1 MAKTKFQYEIIQLV
15 KALREEKGLT
25 QDDIAD
31 ALKVSRGYIGQ
42 VESPN
47 YPSRYTV
54 DQLNSLALFFKC
66 SPKDFLP
73 VNPIKKNVP
82 IKVKKRSGI

>member
-1 MAKTKFQYEIIQLV
+1 MSKTKFQYEVIQLV
-15 KALREEKGLT
+15 KAKRESKDLT

-42 VESPN
+42 IESSN
-47 YPSRYTV
+47 SSSRYTM

-66 SPKDFLP
+66 SPKDFIP
-73 VNPIKKNVP
+73 EVPIKNNIP
-82 IKVKKRSGI
+82 IKVKKKP

>member
-1 MAKTKFQYEIIQLV
+1 MSKTKFQYEIIQLV
-15 KALREEKGLT
+15 KAIRESKSFT

-31 ALKVSRGYIGQ
+31 ALKVSRGFIGQ
-42 VESPN
+42 IESPN
-47 YPSRYTV
+47 SSSRYTI

-73 VNPIKKNVP
+73 EAAIKNNTQ
-82 IKVKKRSGI
+82 IKVKKKP

>member
-15 KALREEKGLT
+15 KALREEKGFT

-42 VESPN
+42 IESPN
-47 YPSRYTV
+47 FPSRYTV
-54 DQLNSLALFFKC
+54 DQLNTLALFFKC
-66 SPKDFLP
+66 SPKEFMPDS
-73 VNPIKKNVP
+73 PIKRNIP
-82 IKVKKRSGI
+82 IKVKK

>member
-15 KALREEKGLT
+15 KAVREDKGFA

-31 ALKVSRGYIGQ
+31 ALKVTRGYIGQ
-42 VESPN
+42 IESPN
-47 YPSRYTV
+47 SPSRYTV

-66 SPKDFLP
+66 SPKDFIP
-73 VNPIKKNVP
+73 EIPIKNNIP
-82 IKVKKRSGI
+82 IKAKKKA